1 MRKVGGREANP
12 YQAPR
17 IGTVALV
24 GTPMSW
30 ARYAIDAK
38 DNSVVGFS
46 RRIPSLLTYP
56 GKRKTVCS

>member
-24 GTPMSW
+24 GIPMSW

-46 RRIPSLLTYP
+46 RRIPSLLT
-56 GKRKTVCS
+56 